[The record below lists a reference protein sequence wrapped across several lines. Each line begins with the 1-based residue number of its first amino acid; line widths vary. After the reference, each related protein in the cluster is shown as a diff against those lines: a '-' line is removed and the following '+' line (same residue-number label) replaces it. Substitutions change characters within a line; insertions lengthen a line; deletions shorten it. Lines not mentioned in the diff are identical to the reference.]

1 MWNGKT
7 DRQSVKQSSLLRH
20 LKKSFKMQH
29 CHLHLSTED
38 RVLFFD
44 EHMAFLWVKNY
55 NLFVQSKESYVVCNS
70 NKF

>member
-1 MWNGKT
+1 MEWK
-7 DRQSVKQSSLLRH
+7 DRQTISQTKQSFKAS
-20 LKKSFKMQH
+20 KKIFLNAALSSSSFNRRWG
-29 CHLHLSTED
+29 LY
-38 RVLFFD
+38 FD